1 MTNITALRIQGE
13 RLGRGEGVHSW
24 HHDTCVR
31 GNLNSSPFL
40 ISIPKQK
47 DLLWSL
53 KSHLIRIL
61 RGYQPCIIIP
71 PKANNQT
78 DTIIKLTA
86 RSIKQFMSLT
96 WICNFINNAIS
107 WLPNSDNDF
116 FFNFQ
121 NILCIWVSKRILHM
135 SQRFKTMNCLA
146 LFTSRWM
153 MVGTL
158 ANGMRSSVG
167 TEV

>member
-116 FFNFQ
+116 FLISKTYYAFESPKEYYTCPRDSKLW
-121 NILCIWVSKRILHM
+121 IVWLCLH
-135 SQRFKTMNCLA
+135 R
-146 LFTSRWM
+146 
-153 MVGTL
+153 VGWWWEL
-158 ANGMRSSVG
+158 
-167 TEV
+167 

>member
-53 KSHLIRIL
+53 KSHFIRIL

-71 PKANNQT
+71 PKANNQVSIRT
-78 DTIIKLTA
+78 NTLHALA
-86 RSIKQFMSLT
+86 RM
-96 WICNFINNAIS
+96 
-107 WLPNSDNDF
+107 P
-116 FFNFQ
+116 
-121 NILCIWVSKRILHM
+121 
-135 SQRFKTMNCLA
+135 
-146 LFTSRWM
+146 LFTAVTLPPCGSGSARADPRDGVTGDRQWAMGVTLTFLAGASRAAWAAGIAR
-153 MVGTL
+153 GTPEFKQWQCK
-158 ANGMRSSVG
+158 GD
-167 TEV
+167 

>member
-24 HHDTCVR
+24 HHGTCVR

-53 KSHLIRIL
+53 KSHFIRIL

-86 RSIKQFMSLT
+86 RSIVSVILLIMLFHDYPSLT
-96 WICNFINNAIS
+96 MI
-107 WLPNSDNDF
+107 F
-116 FFNFQ
+116 FLNFQ
-121 NILCIWVSKRILHM
+121 NILCIWVSKRILHR

>member
-24 HHDTCVR
+24 HHGTCVR

-53 KSHLIRIL
+53 KSHFIRIL

-96 WICNFINNAIS
+96 CICNFINNAIS
-107 WLPNSDNDF
+107 WLPKSDNDF
-116 FFNFQ
+116 FFKFPKHIMHLSLQKNTTQVPEIQ
-121 NILCIWVSKRILHM
+121 NYELSGFVYI
-135 SQRFKTMNCLA
+135 
-146 LFTSRWM
+146 
-153 MVGTL
+153 TL
-158 ANGMRSSVG
+158 DDGGNSS
-167 TEV
+167 